1 MKFTISKNIIEN
13 VISSMQPFL
22 NKKDF
27 SAITSHIY
35 LEVLNAN
42 LIVKSTDYEM
52 GCKAI
57 IPNVTDIIDGKA
69 TTNGSNLLNI
79 IRRLKDDDIIF
90 EVIDN
95 NLHINQKRS
104 NFKLPMYDPNEYPSF
119 LDLEDLTNLNLNSI
133 DVINNIKK
141 ITPAIDNNNPKY
153 ELNGA
158 LIDIKEESIN
168 FVSTDTRR
176 LAISTINNGSNT
188 QSQIIIP
195 KKAII
200 EIQKLFLD
208 DAQISYDD
216 VNLVVS
222 NKNYTFF
229 TKLINGK
236 FPDYQRIIPKN
247 SKYIFSI
254 SKPSL
259 IESIKLVT
267 SIESKIKI
275 LFSQNNIKFESLD
288 DDSESQTEIDVQLD
302 IQEDFY
308 IAVNSKYILDF
319 LSGVN
324 TQNIEVCYN
333 DANLPFV
340 LRDNNFSTVIM
351 PIVLDK

>member
-1 MKFTISKNIIEN
+1 MKFTISKNLIEN
-13 VISSMQPFL
+13 IVSSMQPFL
-22 NKKDF
+22 NKKDS

-52 GCKAI
+52 GCKATVSDI
-57 IPNVTDIIDGKA
+57 KDIIDGKA
-69 TTNGSNLLNI
+69 TVNGSNFLNI

-95 NLHINQKRS
+95 NLNIKQKRS
-104 NFKLPMYDPNEYPSF
+104 NFKLPMYNANEYPAF
-119 LDLEDLTNLNLNSI
+119 VELDNLKSLDINTISLINS
-133 DVINNIKK
+133 IKK
-141 ITPAIDNNNPKY
+141 ITPSIDNNNPKF

-158 LIDIKEESIN
+158 LIDIKSQKIN
-168 FVSTDTRR
+168 FVATDTRR
-176 LAISTINNGSNT
+176 LAVSNLENISNEE
-188 QSQIIIP
+188 SQIIIP

-208 DAQISYDD
+208 EAIISYDD
-216 VNLVVS
+216 TNLVVS
-222 NKNYTFF
+222 NNNYTFF

-236 FPDYQRIIPKN
+236 FPDYERIIPN
-247 SKYIFSI
+247 NLKYTFLL
-254 SKPSL
+254 SKPML

-275 LFSQNNIKFESLD
+275 TFNPESIIFESLD
-288 DDSESQTEIDVQLD
+288 DDSESKTQIDVNINID
-302 IQEDFY
+302 DSFY

-319 LSGVN
+319 LSS
-324 TQNIEVCYN
+324 THSENITIGFNES
-333 DANLPFV
+333 NLPFY
-340 LRDNNFSTVIM
+340 LEDKNFITIIM